1 MLEETGEVLSIG
13 GEGVR
18 VQTIR
23 QSSCSSCSA
32 AKGCGQK
39 LLASVG
45 QGQRFEVLAEN
56 SLELNLRTGD
66 QVILGLAESALLQA
80 SMLAYMLPLLALAA
94 FAGVAQ
100 WLGATEHL
108 VIITGIVGLGAGLLL
123 TKWRVSSAA
132 SEQYQP
138 QILRVVPKS

>member
-1 MLEETGEVLSIG
+1 MLEETGEVLSIDD
-13 GEGVR
+13 EGIH

-45 QGQRFEVLAEN
+45 QGQRFDVLAEN
-56 SLELNLRTGD
+56 SLELNLRAGD
-66 QVILGLAESALLQA
+66 QVILGLAESALLKA
-80 SMLAYMLPLLALAA
+80 SMLAYLLPLVMLAV

-100 WLGATEHL
+100 WLGAVEHV
-108 VIITGIVGLGAGLLL
+108 VIITAVAGLVAGLWV
-123 TKWRVSSAA
+123 TKWRVSRSTG
-132 SEQYQP
+132 EQFQP
-138 QILRVVPKS
+138 QILRILPKL